1 MKIFSNFG
9 SSELVK
15 FDDKDFPW
23 MSVFIKNKIKWKHQI
38 HKTYIKMFIN
48 TVTVSNL
55 KKQQV

>member
-1 MKIFSNFG
+1 MKIFSNFV

-15 FDDKDFPW
+15 FDDKDTPW
-23 MSVFIKNKIKWKHQI
+23 MIVFIKNKIKWKYQI

-48 TVTVSNL
+48 TVTMSNL